1 MPLTIKIYCGCGCK
15 CTTIEERVQEA
26 ADDLKTEV
34 VIEKHSSLKEDFDQ
48 FDFKT
53 PAIIIQ
59 DTLVVSG
66 KIPSERQIRKI
77 LRAYCK

>member
-1 MPLTIKIYCGCGCK
+1 MALTIKIYCGCGCK

-26 ADDLKTEV
+26 ADALKIEV
-34 VIEKHSSLKEDFDQ
+34 IFEKHSSLQEDFDQ

-53 PAIIIQ
+53 PAILIQ

-66 KIPSERQIRKI
+66 KTPSERQIRKI
-77 LRAYCK
+77 LRSYNK